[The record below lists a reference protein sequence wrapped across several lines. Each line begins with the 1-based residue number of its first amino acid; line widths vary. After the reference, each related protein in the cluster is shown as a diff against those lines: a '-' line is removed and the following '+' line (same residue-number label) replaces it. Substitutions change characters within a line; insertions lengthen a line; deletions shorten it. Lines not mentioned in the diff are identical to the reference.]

1 MIHCKGI
8 YGLTGGIASGKS
20 TVSGI
25 LTKMGYSVVDMDKIS
40 REIFERGK
48 PAYIKVVNN
57 FGEEI
62 LDKDEEIDRKK
73 LGSIVFS
80 QAEKL
85 KILNDIT
92 HPEIMRESKNKI
104 ENILKD
110 EDIVFVDSPLLFE
123 TIDTMKKYDLNF
135 DKLILVYVNRE
146 TQIKRLIKR
155 DGIEKEE
162 AYKILNSQM
171 DIEDK
176 REKADYIIENT
187 GTIEEL
193 EVKVR
198 QLLKAL

>member
-1 MIHCKGI
+1 MIHYKGI

-25 LTKMGYSVVDMDKIS
+25 LIKMGYSVVDMDKIS

-48 PAYIKVVNN
+48 PAYIKVVNH

-62 LDKDEEIDRKK
+62 LDKNEEIDRKK
-73 LGSIVFS
+73 LGSIVFP